1 MRNLYISKEESI
13 LKILNGFK
21 ENIEVKEFERLSKYI
36 NSFYG
41 ILKSDTEFKNKILS
55 KCRG

>member
-1 MRNLYISKEESI
+1 MRNLYISKEGSI
-13 LKILNGFK
+13 LNILNGFK
-21 ENIEVKEFERLSKYI
+21 ENIEIKEFERLNEYI